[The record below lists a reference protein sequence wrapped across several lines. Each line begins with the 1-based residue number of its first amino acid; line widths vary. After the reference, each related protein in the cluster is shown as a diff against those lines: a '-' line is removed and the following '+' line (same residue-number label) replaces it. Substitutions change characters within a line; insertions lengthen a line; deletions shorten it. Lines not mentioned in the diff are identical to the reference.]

1 MRRHTEIPIG
11 DLAVAS
17 HEGEQPLAPHR
28 HGPRAG
34 HDRRVATHDVH
45 GAARIELQALLVRQP
60 QRCDGVRLFHES
72 VARNDP
78 VNTRRQRRYAEAAT
92 AREAI
97 SWAQTQRP
105 DLIIAD
111 LGLPDGDA
119 GADDYVTKPF
129 ATGELLARLRA
140 ALRRALPRQDA
151 GEPTAFTV
159 RDLHVDLAHRRVTLC
174 GAEVHL
180 TPIEYRLLTTLI
192 AKAGQVVTH
201 AELLRAAWGPAK
213 LDQQHYLRIYMAGL
227 RRKLEAD
234 PAQPIYLL
242 TETGVGYRLID
253 E

>member
-1 MRRHTEIPIG
+1 MSR
-11 DLAVAS
+11 
-17 HEGEQPLAPHR
+17 
-28 HGPRAG
+28 
-34 HDRRVATHDVH
+34 
-45 GAARIELQALLVRQP
+45 
-60 QRCDGVRLFHES
+60 
-72 VARNDP
+72 
-78 VNTRRQRRYAEAAT
+78 
-92 AREAI
+92 
-97 SWAQTQRP
+97 AQTQRP

-111 LGLPDGDA
+111 LGLPDGDGLDVIRQTRRSSAVPILVLSARSQEAEKVAALDA

-140 ALRRALPRQDA
+140 ALRRALPRPA
-151 GEPTAFTV
+151 TSEPAAFAV
-159 RDLHVDLAHRRVTLC
+159 RELRVDLVQRRVTLR
-174 GAEVHL
+174 GDETHL

-234 PAQPIYLL
+234 PAQPVYLL